1 MAKKKYEAQFS
12 IYKVDY
18 NRSAKYFEDLGIKIE
33 SYSQLESKILEE
45 VRNNVQKKNKTK
57 NYSR

>member
-1 MAKKKYEAQFS
+1 MAKKKYETQFS

-18 NRSAKYFEDLGIKIE
+18 NRSEKHFEDLGIKIE

-45 VRNNVQKKNKTK
+45 IRKREEKV
-57 NYSR
+57 